1 MKKILCLLS
10 IIVTVFVAQAQERPM
25 NGQSRPAMRNRQGIE
40 LNQHVDSALLRK
52 GMERQLPQRQMTK
65 EQRERLELFS
75 IQFITKKLD
84 LTPTE
89 AEKFWPL
96 YNEQKEASRNLMQT
110 AKQDEIAFQEA
121 MLVIRKKFK
130 KDLMPVL
137 KTEKRVNLALKVDR
151 DLLNKMRN
159 EIMRRKRPM

>member
-159 EIMRRKRPM
+159 EIMSRKRPM

>member
-25 NGQSRPAMRNRQGIE
+25 NGQSRPAMRNRQG
-40 LNQHVDSALLRK
+40 
-52 GMERQLPQRQMTK
+52 MEMQPPQRQMTK

-110 AKQDEIAFQEA
+110 AKEDEIAFQEA

-130 KDLMPVL
+130 KDLMPIL
-137 KTEKRVNLALKVDR
+137 KTEERVNLALKVDR
-151 DLLNKMRN
+151 ELLNKMRN
-159 EIMRRKRPM
+159 EMMRRKRPM

>member
-1 MKKILCLLS
+1 MKKILCLFS
-10 IIVTVFVAQAQERPM
+10 FIVTVFVAQAQEQPM
-25 NGQSRPAMRNRQGIE
+25 NGQNRPAMRNRQG
-40 LNQHVDSALLRK
+40 
-52 GMERQLPQRQMTK
+52 MEMPQRPMTK

-75 IQFITKKLD
+75 IQFITKKLN
-84 LTPTE
+84 LTPAE

-130 KDLMPVL
+130 KDLMPIL
-137 KTEKRVNLALKVDR
+137 KTEERVNLALKVDR
-151 DLLNKMRN
+151 ELLNKMRN
-159 EIMRRKRPM
+159 EMMRRKRPM

>member
-1 MKKILCLLS
+1 MKKILLLCS
-10 IIVTVFVAQAQERPM
+10 LILFVFVAQSQQRPM
-25 NGQSRPAMRNRQGIE
+25 KGQNRPPMRDRE
-40 LNQHVDSALLRK
+40 
-52 GMERQLPQRQMTK
+52 GMEMPPPPRQMTK

-84 LTPTE
+84 LTPAE

-137 KTEKRVNLALKVDR
+137 KSEERVNLALKVDR
-151 DLLNKMRN
+151 ELLNKMRN
-159 EIMRRKRPM
+159 EMMRRKRPM

>member
-1 MKKILCLLS
+1 MKKVLCLFIFTLS
-10 IIVTVFVAQAQERPM
+10 VFVAQAQEQPM
-25 NGQSRPAMRNRQGIE
+25 NGQNRPAMRNRQG
-40 LNQHVDSALLRK
+40 
-52 GMERQLPQRQMTK
+52 MEMPPKQMTK

-75 IQFITKKLD
+75 IQFITRKLD
-84 LTPTE
+84 LTPAE

-96 YNEQKEASRNLMQT
+96 YNEQKAASRNLMQT

-137 KTEKRVNLALKVDR
+137 KSEERVNLALKVDR

-159 EIMRRKRPM
+159 EMMRRKRPM

>member
-25 NGQSRPAMRNRQGIE
+25 NGQSRPAMRNRQGM
-40 LNQHVDSALLRK
+40 D
-52 GMERQLPQRQMTK
+52 RQLPQRQMTK

-110 AKQDEIAFQEA
+110 AKEDEIAFQEA

-130 KDLMPVL
+130 KDLMPIL
-137 KTEKRVNLALKVDR
+137 KTEERVNLALKVDR
-151 DLLNKMRN
+151 ELLNKMRN
-159 EIMRRKRPM
+159 EMMRRKRPM

>member
-1 MKKILCLLS
+1 MKKILCLFGF
-10 IIVTVFVAQAQERPM
+10 IVTVFVAQAQEQPM
-25 NGQSRPAMRNRQGIE
+25 NGQSRPAIRNRQGM
-40 LNQHVDSALLRK
+40 D
-52 GMERQLPQRQMTK
+52 RQLPQRQMTK

-130 KDLMPVL
+130 KDLMPIL
-137 KTEKRVNLALKVDR
+137 KTEERVNLALKVDR
-151 DLLNKMRN
+151 DLLNRMRN
-159 EIMRRKRPM
+159 EMMRRKRPM